1 MSEQERVRFEVAFD
15 GGQILGGFATA
26 ASVEQLERTLAAG
39 GEGVVTL
46 VADDGEMTVARPGA
60 SSTSSASPARAA
72 SASAAA

>member
-26 ASVEQLERTLAAG
+26 ASVEQLERALAAG

-46 VADDGEMTVARPGA
+46 SADDGEVTVAPRRVVYFKRF
-60 SSTSSASPARAA
+60 ARE
-72 SASAAA
+72 SRVGFGS

>member
-26 ASVEQLERTLAAG
+26 ASIEQLERTLSAG

-46 VADDGEMTVARPGA
+46 SLDDGEVAV
-60 SSTSSASPARAA
+60 PARRVVYFKRFARE
-72 SASAAA
+72 SRVGFGSS

>member
-46 VADDGEMTVARPGA
+46 SADDGEITVAPRRVVYFKRFARESRVGFG
-60 SSTSSASPARAA
+60 SS
-72 SASAAA
+72 

>member
-26 ASVEQLERTLAAG
+26 ASVERLERTLAAG

-46 VADDGEMTVARPGA
+46 SADDGEITVAPRRVVYFKRF
-60 SSTSSASPARAA
+60 ARE
-72 SASAAA
+72 SRVGFGS

>member
-1 MSEQERVRFEVAFD
+1 VSDQERVRFEVAFD

-46 VADDGEMTVARPGA
+46 AADDGDVTVAPRRVVYFKRF
-60 SSTSSASPARAA
+60 ARE
-72 SASAAA
+72 SRVGFGQ

>member
-46 VADDGEMTVARPGA
+46 SADDGEVTVAPRRVVYFKRFARESRVGFGA
-60 SSTSSASPARAA
+60 
-72 SASAAA
+72 

>member
-1 MSEQERVRFEVAFD
+1 VSEQERVRFEVAFD

-46 VADDGEMTVARPGA
+46 SADDGEVTVAPRRVVYFKRF
-60 SSTSSASPARAA
+60 ARE
-72 SASAAA
+72 SRVGFGS

>member
-15 GGQILGGFATA
+15 GGQILGGFASV

-46 VADDGEMTVARPGA
+46 SADDGEITVAPRRVVYFKRFARESRVGFGA
-60 SSTSSASPARAA
+60 
-72 SASAAA
+72 

>member
-39 GEGVVTL
+39 GEGVVML
-46 VADDGEMTVARPGA
+46 SADDGEITVAPRRVVYFKRFARESRVGFGA
-60 SSTSSASPARAA
+60 
-72 SASAAA
+72 

>member
-46 VADDGEMTVARPGA
+46 SADDGEVTVAPRRVVYFKRF
-60 SSTSSASPARAA
+60 ARE
-72 SASAAA
+72 SRVGFGS

>member
-1 MSEQERVRFEVAFD
+1 VSEQERVRFEVAFD

-46 VADDGEMTVARPGA
+46 SADDGEVTVAPGRVVYFKRF
-60 SSTSSASPARAA
+60 ARE
-72 SASAAA
+72 SRVGFGS

>member
-46 VADDGEMTVARPGA
+46 SLDDGEVTVAPRRVVYFKRF
-60 SSTSSASPARAA
+60 ARE
-72 SASAAA
+72 SRVGFGQS

>member
-26 ASVEQLERTLAAG
+26 ASIEQLERTLAAG

-46 VADDGEMTVARPGA
+46 AADDGDVTVA
-60 SSTSSASPARAA
+60 ARRVVYFKRFARE
-72 SASAAA
+72 SRVGFGSN